1 MAGEDQVRG
10 AGADEGKV
18 HREKGVRQRDQR
30 QSAGHGRPSHYIRDI
45 PNWPDMNQQQAIR
58 PAGGVSARPSDHP
71 AVKSGR
77 VGVLLVNLG
86 TPDGTDF
93 ASVKRYLKE
102 FLSDRR
108 VIEIPRAVWLPILH
122 LFVLTRRPKT
132 SGEAYAKIWNRER
145 NESPLRT
152 ITRAQAEKLHAIL
165 SGSDPRLMVDWAM
178 RYGTP
183 AIGERLRAMQ
193 AEGCDR
199 ILVAPLY
206 PQYSATTTATVVDQ
220 VSLALRK
227 MRWQPSVRV
236 LPAYFDQPAYIDALA
251 TSLQEGVAALDF
263 QPQLVLASYHGMPKR
278 YLEKGDPYY
287 CHAMKTSRLLREKTG
302 WDAAFLRT
310 TFQSRFGKAEWLKPY
325 TIDTVTALAKEG
337 IKRVAVITPAF
348 SADCI
353 ETLEEI
359 AMGNAEA
366 FHEHGGEKFALIPCL
381 NDSPV
386 GMTMLESVVRNEL
399 KGWA

>member
-1 MAGEDQVRG
+1 
-10 AGADEGKV
+10 
-18 HREKGVRQRDQR
+18 
-30 QSAGHGRPSHYIRDI
+30 
-45 PNWPDMNQQQAIR
+45 MNQHSIIQA
-58 PAGGVSARPSDHP
+58 ADGGSARPHNHP
-71 AVKSGR
+71 SVKDGR
-77 VGVLLVNLG
+77 IGVLLVNLG

-93 ASVKRYLKE
+93 QSVKRYLKQ
-102 FLSDRR
+102 FLSDPR
-108 VIEIPRAVWLPILH
+108 VIEIPMVVWKPILH
-122 LFVLTRRPKT
+122 LFVLRKRPTT

-165 SGSDPRLMVDWAM
+165 NGEDPRIIVDWAM

-183 AIGERLRAMQ
+183 AIGDRLRALQ

-220 VSLALRK
+220 VGLALK
-227 MRWQPSVRV
+227 EMRWQPAVRV
-236 LPAYFDQPAYIDALA
+236 LPAYYDRPDYIEALSQ
-251 TSLQEGVAALDF
+251 SLQDGLAALDF
-263 QPQLVLASYHGMPKR
+263 EPEVVLASYHGMPKR

-287 CHAMKTSRLLREKTG
+287 CHAMKTSRLLREKLG
-302 WDAAFLRT
+302 FDEKFLRT

-325 TIDTVTALAKEG
+325 TIDTVTALGKEG
-337 IKRVAVITPAF
+337 VKRVAVITPAF

-359 AMGNAEA
+359 AIGNAEA
-366 FHEHGGEKFALIPCL
+366 FHEHGGERFALIPCL

-386 GMTMLESVVRNEL
+386 GMQMLRSVVGNEL
-399 KGWA
+399 KGWM

>member
-1 MAGEDQVRG
+1 MNLT
-10 AGADEGKV
+10 
-18 HREKGVRQRDQR
+18 
-30 QSAGHGRPSHYIRDI
+30 RPIK
-45 PNWPDMNQQQAIR
+45 
-58 PAGGVSARPSDHP
+58 PAGGFTARPADHP
-71 AVKSGR
+71 DVRSGR
-77 VGVLLVNLG
+77 IGVLLVNLG

-93 ASVKRYLKE
+93 QSVKRYLKQ
-102 FLSDRR
+102 FLSDPR
-108 VIEIPRAVWLPILH
+108 VIEIPKPVWWPILH
-122 LFVLTRRPKT
+122 LFVLRKRPKT
-132 SGEAYAKIWNRER
+132 SGEAYAKIWNREK

-152 ITRAQAEKLHAIL
+152 ITRAQSEKLHAAL
-165 SGSDPRLMVDWAM
+165 NAADPRIMVDWAM
-178 RYGTP
+178 RYGQP
-183 AIGERLRAMQ
+183 AIGDRLRALQ

-220 VSLALRK
+220 VGLALK
-227 MRWQPSVRV
+227 QMRWQPAVRV
-236 LPAYFDQPAYIDALA
+236 LPAYYDQPAYVDALA
-251 TSLQEGVAALDF
+251 ESLRDGIAALDF
-263 QPQLVLASYHGMPKR
+263 EPELVLASYHGMPRR

-287 CHAMKTSRLLREKTG
+287 CHAMKTSRLLGEKLG
-302 WDAAFLRT
+302 WDETRLRT

-325 TIDTVTALAKEG
+325 TIDTVTSLAKEG
-337 IKRVAVITPAF
+337 VKRLAVITPAF

-359 AMGNAEA
+359 AIGNAEV

-386 GMTMLESVVRNEL
+386 GMRMLESVVRNEL